1 MQSGRHVPWDGAN
14 LLVMDL
20 FDENSEQSMRSR
32 LCTMQSQLL
41 HAGGCLT
48 LQGMT
53 TCQAGGLALLGGG
66 VLRMLRAAARRGL
79 IAKNA
84 EIVPERASMYMMGM
98 QSEWIRVTK
107 NSIHCKYGQKPVIK
121 RKSGKGNTLAQKSR
135 ESPPPQC
142 YKTQNANGDLEGYLK
157 HPASEPGW
165 IGSLCCTNLSSF
177 PMSLLTKPASQGLLL
192 RALVLSLAAGAVN
205 SDLDAAGYQTEKDAD
220 EKAAPAHHS
229 ASGGSV
235 LHAKE
240 SGLLSKIDLGPIN
253 KYRWDDAPQAVR
265 LSRVPHTPL
274 TPIIH
279 LWDIDF
285 CAVAASGPSLQGI
298 TAAAHTVSTTG
309 AEVSRFGGEQ
319 VVRAR
324 GSSAAATAS
333 VPATQQ
339 GVLNSACLWFTL
351 QLNDSTSITSAEVGM
366 EQKGEGSQ
374 ETKQGE
380 VQQQQEQSSPSFW
393 GQALLYLD
401 LVLPVEPGQVG

>member
-1 MQSGRHVPWDGAN
+1 MQMKKLLLHITV
-14 LLVMDL
+14 LLVAVSCMPK
-20 FDENSEQSMRSR
+20 
-32 LCTMQSQLL
+32 
-41 HAGGCLT
+41 
-48 LQGMT
+48 
-53 TCQAGGLALLGGG
+53 
-66 VLRMLRAAARRGL
+66 RAAFSARL
-79 IAKNA
+79 IWG
-84 EIVPERASMYMMGM
+84 P
-98 QSEWIRVTK
+98 
-107 NSIHCKYGQKPVIK
+107 SISTGAACALWLFRQP
-121 RKSGKGNTLAQKSR
+121 TLSAVSDGESAQL
-135 ESPPPQC
+135 
-142 YKTQNANGDLEGYLK
+142 NANASLIFTECQHASFMEVTIKAAEHHVCLV
-157 HPASEPGW
+157 HPRH
-165 IGSLCCTNLSSF
+165 SF
-177 PMSLLTKPASQGLLL
+177 DGE
-192 RALVLSLAAGAVN
+192 VLSFSL
-205 SDLDAAGYQTEKDAD
+205 
-220 EKAAPAHHS
+220 
-229 ASGGSV
+229 
-235 LHAKE
+235 
-240 SGLLSKIDLGPIN
+240 
-253 KYRWDDAPQAVR
+253 WDDAPQAVR